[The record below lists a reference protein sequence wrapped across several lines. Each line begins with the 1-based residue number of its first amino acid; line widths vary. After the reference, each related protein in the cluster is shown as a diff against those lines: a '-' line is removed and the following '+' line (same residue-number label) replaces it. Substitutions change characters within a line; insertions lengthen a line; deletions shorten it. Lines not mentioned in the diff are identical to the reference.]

1 MVVLLPSYKRTD
13 ILPLVIRS
21 VVSCDITD
29 IDERIVLLVV
39 NNYFPNKEIVDSII
53 EDCEFPKEI
62 TCKVIHRKEPKV
74 PIESWFS
81 AIFTVAQD
89 NEVVCLLGDDD
100 ILMPWGLK
108 NRYRQI
114 TESNADMLLTDYYDH
129 IFFFDKG
136 KQYRFDGDL
145 SNFSSQEIAPVDW
158 EYMPKDHPNASFMS
172 NHCYRNTKN
181 FRLGYETT
189 MTWSRAQSWVPLVVA
204 SGNCPFYM
212 AYAIKSVGGSVIA
225 THEKNVLRGSV
236 VEEALIQDYADGGNS
251 SFYALLIYDTFNNSS
266 LHRDLKAFEG
276 LRRIY
281 RRSFIINIL
290 TILTNKNI
298 GFKSV
303 YETMKS
309 SNISFLQ
316 VFLSCGWMN
325 LRVGFKTQRWLK
337 EYRLKMHI
345 KSGEFKT
352 VDHLIAGLGK
362 GQAYKEL

>member
-1 MVVLLPSYKRTD
+1 M
-13 ILPLVIRS
+13 
-21 VVSCDITD
+21 
-29 IDERIVLLVV
+29 
-39 NNYFPNKEIVDSII
+39 
-53 EDCEFPKEI
+53 
-62 TCKVIHRKEPKV
+62 
-74 PIESWFS
+74 
-81 AIFTVAQD
+81 
-89 NEVVCLLGDDD
+89 
-100 ILMPWGLK
+100 
-108 NRYRQI
+108 
-114 TESNADMLLTDYYDH
+114 
-129 IFFFDKG
+129 
-136 KQYRFDGDL
+136 
-145 SNFSSQEIAPVDW
+145 
-158 EYMPKDHPNASFMS
+158 
-172 NHCYRNTKN
+172 
-181 FRLGYETT
+181 
-189 MTWSRAQSWVPLVVA
+189 
-204 SGNCPFYM
+204 
-212 AYAIKSVGGSVIA
+212 IA

-266 LHRDLKAFEG
+266 LHKDLAAFEG

-337 EYRLKMHI
+337 EYRLKMRI

-352 VDHLIAGLGK
+352 VDHLIADLRK
-362 GQAYKEL
+362 GQKYIES

>member
-21 VVSCDITD
+21 VVACDITD

-39 NNYFPNKEIVDSII
+39 NNYFPNKEIVNSII
-53 EDCEFPKEI
+53 KDCEFPKEI
-62 TCKVIHRKEPKV
+62 KCKVIHRKEAKV

-81 AIFTVAQD
+81 AIFTVAQED
-89 NEVVCLLGDDD
+89 EVVCLLGDDD

-136 KQYRFDGDL
+136 KQYRLDGDL
-145 SNFSSQEIAPVDW
+145 SNFSSQEIVPVDW
-158 EYMPKDHPNASFMS
+158 EYMPKEHPNASFMS
-172 NHCYRNTKN
+172 NHCYRNTKH

-189 MTWSRAQSWVPLVVA
+189 MTWSRAQSWAPLEIA

-212 AYAIKSVGGSVIA
+212 AYAIKSVGGSVMA
-225 THEKNVLRGSV
+225 ANEKNVLRGSV

-251 SFYALLIYDTFNNSS
+251 AFYALLIYNTFNNSE
-266 LHRDLKAFEG
+266 LHEDLSVFDD

-281 RRSFIINIL
+281 KRSFFGSAL
-290 TILTNKNI
+290 TILANENI
-298 GFKSV
+298 TFSV
-303 YETMKS
+303 LYKTMKS

-316 VFLSCGWMN
+316 IFLSFSWMS
-325 LRVGFKTQRWLK
+325 LRVVLSTQRWLK
-337 EYRLKMHI
+337 KYRLKMRI
-345 KSGEFKT
+345 KSGEFKP
-352 VDHLIAGLGK
+352 VDNLIADLRK
-362 GQAYKEL
+362 G